1 MMVVSSTENSG
12 INATMNAH
20 EMSAFMAK
28 SLRLRAAVKERVGL
42 NLSKSM
48 TGAPSIGEASL
59 FAAVITHSLS
69 R

>member
-1 MMVVSSTENSG
+1 MMVVSSTEISG
-12 INATMNAH
+12 IRATMKARA
-20 EMSAFMAK
+20 MRTLITR

-48 TGAPSIGEASL
+48 TGAPSIGEAL
-59 FAAVITHSLS
+59 FCAADIMHSLS